1 MKAIVITKPGGAEA
15 LEVCEVETPEPEGD
29 QVRIRVRAAGLNRA
43 DLMQARG
50 SYPAPPGAPAN
61 IPGLEYAGEVDKLGP
76 NVVGPLKVGDRVF
89 GIVAGGGQAEY
100 VLSHER
106 MVVPIPANL
115 DFDQAA
121 AVPEVFMTAHDALET
136 QGGARPGERVLIH
149 AVGSGVGSAAV
160 QLAHAMGCIVL
171 GTSRTADKLERA
183 KELGLDVGIHSTS
196 EDLADAVSRHTHGQG
211 VDLII
216 DLLGAVAL
224 AGNVTALS
232 TCGRLI
238 VVGLLGGG
246 SASIDLTTLLRKRIR
261 LIGTTLR
268 ARPLEE
274 KILVT
279 RGFADRVV
287 PWLERGLV
295 RPIIDRVFGLDDVRT
310 AQARLESNHGFGK
323 IILRL

>member
-1 MKAIVITKPGGAEA
+1 MKAIVITKLGGAEA
-15 LEVCEVETPEPEGD
+15 LEVAEVETPEPCGD

-50 SYPAPPGAPAN
+50 SYPAPPGVPAD
-61 IPGLEYAGEVDKLGP
+61 IPGLEYAGEVDELGP

-89 GIVAGGGQAEY
+89 GIVGGGGQAEY

-115 DFDQAA
+115 DFVQAA

-136 QGGARPGERVLIH
+136 QGGVKPGERVLIH

-171 GTSRTADKLERA
+171 GTSRTADKLAQA
-183 KELGLDVGIHSTS
+183 KALGLDFGIHSNS
-196 EDLADAVSRHTHGQG
+196 EDLADAVSRHTRGQG
-211 VDLII
+211 VNLVI
-216 DLLGAVAL
+216 DLLGAAVLADNVASL
-224 AGNVTALS
+224 A

-261 LIGTTLR
+261 LIATTLR

-287 PWLERGLV
+287 PWLERGLI
-295 RPIIDRVFGLDDVRT
+295 RPIVDRVFDLDDVRA
-310 AQARLESNHGFGK
+310 AQTRLESNHGFGK
-323 IILRL
+323 VILRL